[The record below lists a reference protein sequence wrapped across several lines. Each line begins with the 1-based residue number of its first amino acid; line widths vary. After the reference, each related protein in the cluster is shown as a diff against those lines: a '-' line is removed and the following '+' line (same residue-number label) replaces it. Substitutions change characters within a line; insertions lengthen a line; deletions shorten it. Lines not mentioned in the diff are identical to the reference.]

1 MRRFQDFIGRNFYMI
16 ETRNLAATREKGKKP
31 AISGLDLQVGKG
43 ESCALLGANGAGKST
58 LLLALVGLAPIL
70 SGSAKVGGIEVQKK
84 NLRKV
89 RALAGLVFQN
99 SDDQLFCPT
108 VIDDVAFGIE
118 NSGVPRERAFETA
131 EIWLERLSIQNLRDC
146 SPNELSEGEKK
157 RAAICGV
164 SAMQPEIMLLDEPSA
179 QLDPRGK
186 RELADLLNSFKQ
198 TKIISTHDMQF
209 ARSVCNTAIVL
220 DCGKLAARGNIDEI
234 LSDAPLLERCSLL

>member
-1 MRRFQDFIGRNFYMI
+1 MRRIPDFIGGNFCMI
-16 ETRNLAATREKGKKP
+16 ITRNLTAAREKGKKP
-31 AISGLDLQVGKG
+31 AISGLDLQVGEG

-70 SGSAKVGGIEVQKK
+70 SGSASVGGIEVQKK
-84 NLRKV
+84 NFRKV

-118 NSGVPRERAFETA
+118 NSGVPHERAFETA
-131 EIWLERLSIQNLRDC
+131 EIWLEKLSIQNLRDC

-164 SAMQPEIMLLDEPSA
+164 AAMQPEIMLLDEPRA

-209 ARSVCNTAIVL
+209 ARSV
-220 DCGKLAARGNIDEI
+220 
-234 LSDAPLLERCSLL
+234 

>member
-31 AISGLDLQVGKG
+31 AISGLDLQVGNG
-43 ESCALLGANGAGKST
+43 DSCARLGANGAGKST

-118 NSGVPRERAFETA
+118 NSGVPRECAFETA

-164 SAMQPEIMLLDEPSA
+164 AAMQPEIMLLDEPSA

-220 DCGKLAARGNIDEI
+220 DRGKLAARGNIDEI

>member
-1 MRRFQDFIGRNFYMI
+1 MI

-43 ESCALLGANGAGKST
+43 ESC
-58 LLLALVGLAPIL
+58 
-70 SGSAKVGGIEVQKK
+70 
-84 NLRKV
+84 
-89 RALAGLVFQN
+89 
-99 SDDQLFCPT
+99 
-108 VIDDVAFGIE
+108 
-118 NSGVPRERAFETA
+118 
-131 EIWLERLSIQNLRDC
+131 
-146 SPNELSEGEKK
+146 
-157 RAAICGV
+157 
-164 SAMQPEIMLLDEPSA
+164 A

-220 DCGKLAARGNIDEI
+220 DRGKLAARGNIDEI